1 MSSASVTHA
10 TGRLEQAPGKA
21 TEVASVSPDTGQQ
34 GGGTS
39 DNVLLER
46 SSTVGE
52 GGEGTLCWISIMKK
66 SIRAHGCWPALSAL
80 SLACA
85 GALQAQTLPSYGEK
99 TITATRFTETAED
112 LPFGVSVI
120 TAQQIKDSGALTINE
135 AIIRLLGVQ
144 GRQDLNGGGE
154 YTLDLRGFGSTADSN
169 QVIVVD
175 GVRLSEADTG
185 GTRLAGISIDSVERI
200 EVIRGSGAVLY
211 GEGATGGVIVV
222 TTKAGIG
229 RQAQSGGSAYVGYGN
244 QGLHEVRANAS
255 MTKDGFSLE
264 GFAQNRNADNYRDNA
279 RSKSDAAALTAQ
291 WTTASLRFGGRL
303 VQDRLNARLPGDL
316 TAAQYAS
323 NPRQS
328 TKPNDSVSIENLRN
342 SLFAE
347 VDAGPWQLAAD
358 AGWRTKTVRS
368 MNSGYAY
375 DYDTEAA
382 NHGMRAR
389 REGTL
394 GTHKNILVAGYDY
407 NNWSRTVL
415 GSSGSQADQTSRAW
429 YIKDDLILVGT
440 GTRLSAGWRTESFN
454 KSIDST
460 TATIDSRQRAWD
472 LGASQRLD
480 TQWTAYART
489 GQSFR
494 LPNVD
499 EFSFVVGSATLKP
512 QTSRDQE
519 VGLRRVQELGKY
531 EIRAY
536 RNELTNEIGFDSN
549 IPNPAVWNPAN
560 LGANVNFDP
569 TRRQGLEL
577 DADRKISSQVKLRGN
592 MAWRTAHFREGT
604 YAGKQVP
611 LVPEKILALGMDWQW
626 APQHK
631 ISGGVNW
638 VSSSHPDVMNQC
650 VMPSYSVANIR
661 YAYQLKDI
669 DWALAVNNLTDHR
682 YYTQAFACSNQ
693 VTSSIYPEPGRV
705 VMASMRYR
713 F

>member
-1 MSSASVTHA
+1 MNKFIHF
-10 TGRLEQAPGKA
+10 
-21 TEVASVSPDTGQQ
+21 
-34 GGGTS
+34 
-39 DNVLLER
+39 
-46 SSTVGE
+46 
-52 GGEGTLCWISIMKK
+52 
-66 SIRAHGCWPALSAL
+66 RARALSPALSVL
-80 SLACA
+80 SLACLGLA
-85 GALQAQTLPSYGEK
+85 QAQTLPSYGEK
-99 TITATRFTETAED
+99 TITATRFSESAED
-112 LPFGVSVI
+112 LPLGVSVI
-120 TAQQIKDSGALTINE
+120 TAQQIKDSGALTVNE
-135 AIIRLLGVQ
+135 AIMRLLGVQ

-154 YTLDLRGFGSTADSN
+154 YALDLRGFGSTADSN
-169 QVIVVD
+169 QVVVVD

-200 EVIRGSGAVLY
+200 EVMRGSGAVLY

-222 TTKAGIG
+222 TTKAGLG
-229 RQAQSGGSAYVGYGN
+229 RQAQNGGSTYVGYGS

-255 MTKDGFSLE
+255 LVKDGFSFE
-264 GFAQNRNADNYRDNA
+264 GFAQNRNANNYRDNA

-291 WTTASLRFGGRL
+291 WTTDVLRFGARL

-316 TAAQYAS
+316 TAGQYVS

-328 TKPNDSVSIENLRN
+328 TKPNDTVAIENLRN
-342 SLFAE
+342 SVFAE
-347 VDAGPWQLAAD
+347 MDAGAWQLAAD
-358 AGWRTKTVRS
+358 AGWRSKTVRS
-368 MNSGYAY
+368 MNSGFAY

-382 NHGMRAR
+382 NHAVRAR
-389 REGTL
+389 REGAV
-394 GTHKNILVAGYDY
+394 GAHKNILVVGYDH
-407 NNWSRTVL
+407 NTWSRKVL
-415 GSSGSQADQTSRAW
+415 GDFGSQADQNSRAW
-429 YIKDDLILVGT
+429 YVKDDLVLAGT

-460 TATIDSRQRAWD
+460 PTIIDARQRAWD

-480 TQWTAYART
+480 AQWTAYART

-499 EFSFVVGSATLKP
+499 EFSFVVGGAALVP

-519 VGLRRVQELGKY
+519 VGLRRQYALGRY

-536 RNELTNEIGFDSN
+536 RSELTHEIGYDPN
-549 IPNPAVWNPAN
+549 IANPAFWNPAN

-569 TRRQGLEL
+569 TRRQGVEL
-577 DADRKISSQVKLRGN
+577 DGERKLSAALKWRGN
-592 MAWRTAHFREGT
+592 LAWRSAQFREGI

-611 LVPEKILALGMDWQW
+611 LVPAKVLAMGLDWQL
-626 APQHK
+626 APEHK

-638 VSSSHPDVMNQC
+638 VSSAHPDVMNQC
-650 VMPSYSVANIR
+650 VMPSYSVSHVR
-661 YAYQLKDI
+661 YAYQRKDT
-669 DWALAVNNLTDHR
+669 DWALAINNLTDHH
-682 YYTQAFACSNQ
+682 YYTQAFGCSGQ

>member
-1 MSSASVTHA
+1 
-10 TGRLEQAPGKA
+10 
-21 TEVASVSPDTGQQ
+21 
-34 GGGTS
+34 
-39 DNVLLER
+39 
-46 SSTVGE
+46 
-52 GGEGTLCWISIMKK
+52 MKK
-66 SIRAHGCWPALSAL
+66 SIRARGLWPALSAL
-80 SLACA
+80 SLACSGPA
-85 GALQAQTLPSYGEK
+85 QAQTLPSYGEK

-112 LPFGVSVI
+112 LPLGVSVI

-135 AIIRLLGVQ
+135 AIMRLLGVQ

-154 YTLDLRGFGSTADSN
+154 YALDLRGFGSTADSN

-229 RQAQSGGSAYVGYGN
+229 RQAQNGGSAYVGYGS

-255 MTKDGFSLE
+255 LVKDGFSLE

-291 WTTASLRFGGRL
+291 WTTTALRFGARV

-328 TKPNDSVSIENLRN
+328 TKPSDTVGIENQRN
-342 SLFAE
+342 ALFAE
-347 VDAGPWQLAAD
+347 MDAGAWRVAGD

-382 NHGMRAR
+382 NHGLRAR
-389 REGTL
+389 REAAL
-394 GTHKNILVAGYDY
+394 GAHRNILVVGYDY
-407 NNWSRTVL
+407 NHWSRKVL
-415 GSSGSQADQTSRAW
+415 GAGGSQGDQASRAW
-429 YIKDDLILVGT
+429 YIKDDLIFANT

-454 KSIDST
+454 KSIDSVA
-460 TATIDSRQRAWD
+460 TAIDARQRAWD

-480 TQWTAYART
+480 AQWSAYART

-499 EFSFVVGSATLKP
+499 EFSFVVGSAALVP

-519 VGLRRVQELGKY
+519 VGLRRQYDLGRY

-536 RNELTNEIGFDSN
+536 RSELTHEIGFDPN
-549 IPNPAVWNPAN
+549 IPNPAFWNPAN

-577 DADRKISSQVKLRGN
+577 DADRKLSAALTWRGN
-592 MAWRTAHFREGT
+592 LAWRSAQFRAGS

-611 LVPEKILALGMDWQW
+611 LVPEKVLAMGLDWQV

-631 ISGGVNW
+631 LSGGVNW
-638 VSSSHPDVMNQC
+638 VSSSHPDVNNQC
-650 VMPSYSVANIR
+650 VMPSYSVAHAR
-661 YAYQLKDI
+661 YAYQRKDM

-682 YYTQAFACSNQ
+682 YYTQAFGCTSQ

>member
-1 MSSASVTHA
+1 
-10 TGRLEQAPGKA
+10 
-21 TEVASVSPDTGQQ
+21 
-34 GGGTS
+34 
-39 DNVLLER
+39 
-46 SSTVGE
+46 
-52 GGEGTLCWISIMKK
+52 MKK
-66 SIRAHGCWPALSAL
+66 SIRARGFAPALSVLAL
-80 SLACA
+80 VSMGMA
-85 GALQAQTLPSYGEK
+85 QSQTLASYGEK
-99 TITATRFTETAED
+99 TITATRFAESAD
-112 LPFGVSVI
+112 ELPVGVSVI

-135 AIIRLLGVQ
+135 AIMRLLGVQ

-154 YTLDLRGFGSTADSN
+154 YGLDLRGFGSTADSN
-169 QVIVVD
+169 QVVVVD

-200 EVIRGSGAVLY
+200 EVVRGSGAVLY

-229 RQAQSGGSAYVGYGN
+229 KQAQNGGSAYVGYGS
-244 QGLHEVRANAS
+244 QGLHEVRANANLV
-255 MTKDGFSLE
+255 KEGFSLE

-291 WTTASLRFGGRL
+291 WTTGALRFGGRL

-323 NPRQS
+323 NPWQS
-328 TKPNDSVSIENLRN
+328 TKPNDSVAIENQRN
-342 SLFAE
+342 SVFAE
-347 VDAGPWQLAAD
+347 MDLGPWQLAGD
-358 AGWRTKTVRS
+358 AGWRNKSVRS
-368 MNSGYAY
+368 MNSGFAY

-382 NHGMRAR
+382 NHGVRAR
-389 REGTL
+389 REGVL
-394 GTHKNILVAGYDY
+394 DGHKNILVMGHDY
-407 NNWSRTVL
+407 NQWSRTVM
-415 GSSGSQADQTSRAW
+415 GAFGSQADQSSRAW
-429 YIKDDLILVGT
+429 YIKDDVILANT

-460 TATIDSRQRAWD
+460 TNRVDARQRAWD

-480 TQWTAYART
+480 AQWTAYART

-499 EFSFVVGSATLKP
+499 EFSFVVGAASLKP
-512 QTSRDQE
+512 QTSRDHE
-519 VGLRRVQELGKY
+519 FGLRRNYASGRY
-531 EIRAY
+531 EVRAY
-536 RNELTNEIGFDSN
+536 RSELTNEIGFDPN
-549 IPNPAVWNPAN
+549 IANPSFWNPAN

-577 DADRKISSQVKLRGN
+577 DADHKLSASVKMRGN
-592 MAWRTAHFREGT
+592 LAWRTAQFREGT

-611 LVPEKILALGMDWQW
+611 LVPEKVLALGADWQL
-626 APQHK
+626 APEHK

-638 VSSSHPDVMNQC
+638 VSASHPDVNNQC
-650 VMPSYSVANIR
+650 VMPSYSVAHVR
-661 YAYQLKDI
+661 YAYQLKDM
-669 DWALAVNNLTDHR
+669 DWALAVNNLMDHR

-693 VTSSIYPEPGRV
+693 VTSSIYPEPGRA

>member
-1 MSSASVTHA
+1 
-10 TGRLEQAPGKA
+10 
-21 TEVASVSPDTGQQ
+21 
-34 GGGTS
+34 
-39 DNVLLER
+39 
-46 SSTVGE
+46 
-52 GGEGTLCWISIMKK
+52 MKK
-66 SIRAHGCWPALSAL
+66 SIRFRARAFTPALSV
-80 SLACA
+80 LAVACI
-85 GALQAQTLPSYGEK
+85 GAAQAQTFPSYGEK
-99 TITATRFTETAED
+99 TITATRFAETADE
-112 LPFGVSVI
+112 LPLGVSVI

-135 AIIRLLGVQ
+135 AIMRLLGIQ

-154 YTLDLRGFGSTADSN
+154 YALDLRGFGSTADSN

-175 GVRLSEADTG
+175 GVRLSEADIG

-200 EVIRGSGAVLY
+200 EVVRGSGAVLY

-229 RQAQSGGSAYVGYGN
+229 RQAQNSGSAYVGFGS
-244 QGLHEVRANAS
+244 QGLHEVRANANLV
-255 MTKDGFSLE
+255 KDGFSLE

-279 RSKSDAAALTAQ
+279 RGKSDAAALTAQ
-291 WTTASLRFGGRL
+291 WSSASVRFGGRL

-328 TKPNDSVSIENLRN
+328 TKPNDSVAIENQRN
-342 SLFAE
+342 SVFAE
-347 VDAGPWQLAAD
+347 MDIGQWRLATD
-358 AGWRTKTVRS
+358 AGWRNKSVRS

-375 DYDTEAA
+375 DYDTDAA
-382 NHGMRAR
+382 NQGVRAR
-389 REGTL
+389 HEGTL
-394 GTHKNILVAGYDY
+394 GAHKNILVTGYDY

-415 GSSGSQADQTSRAW
+415 GAYGSQADQTSRAW
-429 YIKDDLILVGT
+429 YLKDDVVFANT

-460 TATIDSRQRAWD
+460 PTSIDSRQRAWD

-480 TQWTAYART
+480 AQWTGYVRT

-499 EFSFVVGSATLKP
+499 EFSFVVGSSGLKP

-519 VGLRRVQELGKY
+519 IGLRRADELSRY
-531 EIRAY
+531 EVRAY
-536 RNELTNEIGFDSN
+536 RSELTHEIGFDPN
-549 IPNPAVWNPAN
+549 IPNPAFWNPAN

-577 DADRKISSQVKLRGN
+577 DADRKVSASVKVRGN
-592 MAWRTAHFREGT
+592 LAWRTAQFREGT

-611 LVPEKILALGMDWQW
+611 LVPEKVLALGMDWQLTSE
-626 APQHK
+626 HK
-631 ISGGVNW
+631 ISGGMNW

-661 YAYQLKDI
+661 YAYQLKDM
-669 DWALAVNNLTDHR
+669 DWALAVNNLMDRR
-682 YYTQAFACSNQ
+682 YFTQAFGCSNQ
-693 VTSSIYPEPGRV
+693 VTSSIYPEPGRA

>member
-1 MSSASVTHA
+1 MAGCEA
-10 TGRLEQAPGKA
+10 QALSGKA
-21 TEVASVSPDTGQQ
+21 VRAH
-34 GGGTS
+34 
-39 DNVLLER
+39 N
-46 SSTVGE
+46 
-52 GGEGTLCWISIMKK
+52 CWFSIMKK
-66 SIRAHGCWPALSAL
+66 SIRARGFVPALSLL

-85 GALQAQTLPSYGEK
+85 CAVQSQTVPSYGEK
-99 TITATRFTETAED
+99 TITATRFAESAED

-120 TAQQIKDSGALTINE
+120 TAQQIKDSGALTVNE
-135 AIIRLLGVQ
+135 AIMRLLGVQ

-154 YTLDLRGFGSTADSN
+154 YVLDLRGFGSTSDSN
-169 QVIVVD
+169 QVIVID

-200 EVIRGSGAVLY
+200 EVVRGSGAVLY

-229 RQAQSGGSAYVGYGN
+229 RQTQSGGSAYVGYGS
-244 QGLHEVRANAS
+244 QGLHEVRANANLV
-255 MTKDGFSLE
+255 KDGFSLE

-291 WTTASLRFGGRL
+291 WTTASMRFGGRV

-328 TKPNDSVSIENLRN
+328 TKPNDSVAIENQRN

-347 VDAGPWQLAAD
+347 VDIGPWQVAAD
-358 AGWRTKTVRS
+358 AGWRIKSVRS
-368 MNSGYAY
+368 MNSGSAY
-375 DYDTEAA
+375 DYDTDAA
-382 NHGMRAR
+382 NHGARAR
-389 REGTL
+389 HEGAL
-394 GTHKNILVAGYDY
+394 GTHKNILVTGYDY

-415 GSSGSQADQTSRAW
+415 GTYGSQADQTSRAW
-429 YIKDDLILVGT
+429 YVKDDLILANT

-460 TATIDSRQRAWD
+460 TARIDSRQRAWD

-480 TQWTAYART
+480 AQWIAYART

-499 EFSFVVGSATLKP
+499 EFSFVVGSGTLKP

-519 VGLRRVQELGKY
+519 FGLRRIYELGRY
-531 EIRAY
+531 EVRAY
-536 RNELTNEIGFDSN
+536 RSELTNEIGFDPN
-549 IPNPAVWNPAN
+549 IPNPAFWNPAN

-577 DADRKISSQVKLRGN
+577 DADRKLSASVKLRGN
-592 MAWRTAHFREGT
+592 LAWRTAHFREGT

-611 LVPEKILALGMDWQW
+611 LVPEKVLALGADWQL
-626 APQHK
+626 APAHK
-631 ISGGVNW
+631 ISGGMSW
-638 VSSSHPDVMNQC
+638 ISSSHPDVMNQC
-650 VMPSYSVANIR
+650 VMPSYSVTNVR
-661 YAYQLKDI
+661 YAYQLKDM
-669 DWALAVNNLTDHR
+669 DWALAVNNLTDRR
-682 YYTQAFACSNQ
+682 YFTQAFGCSNQ
-693 VTSSIYPEPGRV
+693 VTSSIYPEPGRA

>member
-1 MSSASVTHA
+1 
-10 TGRLEQAPGKA
+10 
-21 TEVASVSPDTGQQ
+21 
-34 GGGTS
+34 
-39 DNVLLER
+39 
-46 SSTVGE
+46 
-52 GGEGTLCWISIMKK
+52 MKK
-66 SIRAHGCWPALSAL
+66 SIRLRARAFAPALSVLAFVSVNSAQSQQL
-80 SLACA
+80 SN
-85 GALQAQTLPSYGEK
+85 YGEK
-99 TITATRFTETAED
+99 TITATRFAESAD
-112 LPFGVSVI
+112 ELPFGVSVI
-120 TAQQIKDSGALTINE
+120 TAQQIKDSGALTVNE
-135 AIIRLLGVQ
+135 AIMRLLGVQ

-154 YTLDLRGFGSTADSN
+154 YMLDLRGFGTTSDSN

-200 EVIRGSGAVLY
+200 EVVRGSGAVLY

-229 RQAQSGGSAYVGYGN
+229 RQTQNDGSVYVGYGS
-244 QGLHEVRANAS
+244 QGLHEVRANANLV
-255 MTKDGFSLE
+255 KDGFSLE
-264 GFAQNRNADNYRDNA
+264 GFAQNRDADNYRDNA

-291 WTTASLRFGGRL
+291 WTTASMRFGGRV

-328 TKPNDSVSIENLRN
+328 TKPNDSVAIENQRN

-347 VDAGPWQLAAD
+347 MDAGPWKIAAD
-358 AGWRTKTVRS
+358 AGWRTKSVRS

-382 NHGMRAR
+382 NHGVRAR
-389 REGTL
+389 HEGTL
-394 GTHKNILVAGYDY
+394 GAHKNIFVTGHDY

-415 GSSGSQADQTSRAW
+415 GAYGSQADQTSRAW
-429 YIKDDLILVGT
+429 YVKDDLILANT

-454 KSIDST
+454 KSIDS
-460 TATIDSRQRAWD
+460 APASVDSRQRAWD

-480 TQWTAYART
+480 AQWTAYART

-499 EFSFVVGSATLKP
+499 EFSFVVGSGTLKP

-519 VGLRRVQELGKY
+519 FGLRRVY
-531 EIRAY
+531 ESGRYEVRAY
-536 RNELTNEIGFDSN
+536 RSELTNEIGFDPN
-549 IPNPAVWNPAN
+549 IPNPAFWNPAN

-577 DADRKISSQVKLRGN
+577 DADHKLSASVKLRGN
-592 MAWRTAHFREGT
+592 LAWRTAHFREGT

-611 LVPEKILALGMDWQW
+611 LVPEKVLALGADWQL
-626 APQHK
+626 APAHK
-631 ISGGVNW
+631 ISGGMNW
-638 VSSSHPDVMNQC
+638 ISSSHPDVMNQC
-650 VMPSYSVANIR
+650 VMPSYSVANVR
-661 YAYQLKDI
+661 YAYQLKEM
-669 DWALAVNNLTDHR
+669 DWALAVNNLTDRR
-682 YYTQAFACSNQ
+682 YFTQAFGCSNQ
-693 VTSSIYPEPGRV
+693 VTSSIYPEPGRAL
-705 VMASMRYR
+705 MASMRYR

>member
-1 MSSASVTHA
+1 
-10 TGRLEQAPGKA
+10 
-21 TEVASVSPDTGQQ
+21 
-34 GGGTS
+34 
-39 DNVLLER
+39 
-46 SSTVGE
+46 
-52 GGEGTLCWISIMKK
+52 MKK
-66 SIRAHGCWPALSAL
+66 LIRARGWLPALSVV
-80 SLACA
+80 SLACM
-85 GALQAQTLPSYGEK
+85 GLTHAQTPPNYGEK
-99 TITATRFTETAED
+99 TITATRFSESAQD
-112 LPFGVSVI
+112 LPLGVSVI
-120 TAQQIKDSGALTINE
+120 TAQQIKDSGALTVNE
-135 AIIRLLGVQ
+135 AIMRLLGVQ

-154 YTLDLRGFGSTADSN
+154 YMLDLRGFGSTADSN
-169 QVIVVD
+169 QVVVVD

-229 RQAQSGGSAYVGYGN
+229 RQAQNAGSAYVGYGSH
-244 QGLHEVRANAS
+244 GLHEVRANAS
-255 MTKDGFSLE
+255 LVKDGFSLE
-264 GFAQNRNADNYRDNA
+264 GFAQNRNADNERDNA

-291 WTTASLRFGGRL
+291 WTTATFRFGARW

-328 TKPNDSVSIENLRN
+328 TKPNDTVAIENFRN
-342 SLFAE
+342 SVFAE
-347 VDAGPWQLAAD
+347 MEAGAWQLAAD
-358 AGWRTKTVRS
+358 AGWRSKSVRS
-368 MNSGYAY
+368 MNSGFAY

-382 NHGMRAR
+382 NHGVRAR
-389 REGTL
+389 RESAMGA
-394 GTHKNILVAGYDY
+394 HKNILVTGYDY
-407 NNWSRTVL
+407 NTWSRRVL
-415 GSSGSQADQTSRAW
+415 GDFGSQGDQTSRAW
-429 YIKDDLILVGT
+429 YVKDDVILSGT
-440 GTRLSAGWRTESFN
+440 GTRLSAGWRTESFT

-460 TATIDSRQRAWD
+460 TNVIDARQRAWD

-480 TQWTAYART
+480 AQWTAYART

-499 EFSFVVGSATLKP
+499 EFSFVVGGAALVP

-519 VGLRRVQELGKY
+519 VGLRRQYALGRY

-536 RNELTNEIGFDSN
+536 RSELTHEIGFDPN
-549 IPNPAVWNPAN
+549 IANPAFWNPAN

-569 TRRQGLEL
+569 TRRQGVEL
-577 DADRKISSQVKLRGN
+577 DGERKLSAALKWRGN
-592 MAWRTAHFREGT
+592 LAWRSAQFREGS

-611 LVPEKILALGMDWQW
+611 LVPDKMLAMGLDWQL
-626 APQHK
+626 APEHK

-638 VSSSHPDVMNQC
+638 VSAAHPDVMNQC
-650 VMPSYSVANIR
+650 VMPSYSVSHIR
-661 YAYQLKDI
+661 YAYQLKDM

-682 YYTQAFACSNQ
+682 YYTQAFGCASR

>member
-1 MSSASVTHA
+1 
-10 TGRLEQAPGKA
+10 
-21 TEVASVSPDTGQQ
+21 
-34 GGGTS
+34 
-39 DNVLLER
+39 
-46 SSTVGE
+46 
-52 GGEGTLCWISIMKK
+52 MKK
-66 SIRAHGCWPALSAL
+66 SIRLRARAFAPALSVLAFVSVNSAQSKQL
-80 SLACA
+80 SN
-85 GALQAQTLPSYGEK
+85 YGEK
-99 TITATRFTETAED
+99 TITATRFAESAD
-112 LPFGVSVI
+112 ELPFGVSVI
-120 TAQQIKDSGALTINE
+120 TAQQIKDSGALTVNE
-135 AIIRLLGVQ
+135 AIMRLLGVQ

-154 YTLDLRGFGSTADSN
+154 YMLDLRGFGTTSDSN

-200 EVIRGSGAVLY
+200 EVVRGSGAVLY

-229 RQAQSGGSAYVGYGN
+229 RQTQNDGSVYVGYGS
-244 QGLHEVRANAS
+244 QGLHEVRANANLV
-255 MTKDGFSLE
+255 KDGFSLE
-264 GFAQNRNADNYRDNA
+264 GFAQNRDADNYRDNA

-291 WTTASLRFGGRL
+291 WTTASMRFGGRV

-328 TKPNDSVSIENLRN
+328 TKPNDSVAIENQRN

-347 VDAGPWQLAAD
+347 MDAGPWKIAAD
-358 AGWRTKTVRS
+358 AGWRTKSVRS

-382 NHGMRAR
+382 NHGVRAR
-389 REGTL
+389 HEGTL
-394 GTHKNILVAGYDY
+394 GAHKNIFVTGHDY

-415 GSSGSQADQTSRAW
+415 GAYGSQADQTSRAW
-429 YIKDDLILVGT
+429 YVKDDLILANT

-454 KSIDST
+454 KSIDS
-460 TATIDSRQRAWD
+460 APASVDSRQRAWD

-480 TQWTAYART
+480 AQWTAYART

-499 EFSFVVGSATLKP
+499 EFSFVVGSGTLKP

-519 VGLRRVQELGKY
+519 FGLRRVY
-531 EIRAY
+531 ESGRYEVRAY
-536 RNELTNEIGFDSN
+536 RSELTNEIGFDPN
-549 IPNPAVWNPAN
+549 IPNPAFWNPAN

-577 DADRKISSQVKLRGN
+577 DADHKLSASVKLRGN
-592 MAWRTAHFREGT
+592 LAWRTAHFREGT

-611 LVPEKILALGMDWQW
+611 LVPEKVLALGADWQL
-626 APQHK
+626 APAHK
-631 ISGGVNW
+631 ISGGMNW
-638 VSSSHPDVMNQC
+638 ISSSHPDVMNQC
-650 VMPSYSVANIR
+650 VMPSYSVANVR
-661 YAYQLKDI
+661 YAYQLKEM
-669 DWALAVNNLTDHR
+669 DWALAVNNLTDRR
-682 YYTQAFACSNQ
+682 YFTQAFGCSNQ
-693 VTSSIYPEPGRV
+693 VTSSIYPEPGRAL
-705 VMASMRYR
+705 MASMRYR

>member
-1 MSSASVTHA
+1 
-10 TGRLEQAPGKA
+10 
-21 TEVASVSPDTGQQ
+21 
-34 GGGTS
+34 
-39 DNVLLER
+39 
-46 SSTVGE
+46 
-52 GGEGTLCWISIMKK
+52 MKK
-66 SIRAHGCWPALSAL
+66 SICAFGLWPAL
-80 SLACA
+80 SLACI
-85 GALQAQTLPSYGEK
+85 GLSQAQTLPNYGEK
-99 TITATRFTETAED
+99 IITATRFSESAEN

-120 TAQQIKDSGALTINE
+120 TSQQIKDSGALTVNE
-135 AIIRLLGVQ
+135 AIMRVLGVQ

-154 YTLDLRGFGSTADSN
+154 YMLDLRGFGSSADSN

-229 RQAQSGGSAYVGYGN
+229 RQAQNGGSAYVGYGSH
-244 QGLHEVRANAS
+244 GLHEVRTNAS
-255 MTKDGFSLE
+255 LVKDGFSLE

-328 TKPNDSVSIENLRN
+328 TKPNDSVGIENQRN
-342 SLFAE
+342 ALFAE
-347 VDAGPWQLAAD
+347 IDAAGWQLAAD
-358 AGWRTKTVRS
+358 AGWRNKTVRS
-368 MNSGYAY
+368 MNSGFAY

-382 NHGMRAR
+382 NHGLRAR
-389 REGTL
+389 REAAL
-394 GTHKNILVAGYDY
+394 GAHRNILVVGHDY
-407 NNWSRTVL
+407 NNWSRKVL
-415 GSSGSQADQTSRAW
+415 GAGGSQGDQASRGW
-429 YIKDDLILVGT
+429 YIKEDVILANT

-454 KSIDST
+454 KSIDSAA
-460 TATIDSRQRAWD
+460 TAIDARQRAWD

-480 TQWTAYART
+480 AQWTAYART

-499 EFSFVVGSATLKP
+499 EFSFVVGSAALLP

-519 VGLRRVQELGKY
+519 VGLRRQYALGKY

-536 RNELTNEIGFDSN
+536 RSALTHEIGFDPN
-549 IPNPAVWNPAN
+549 IPNPAFWNPAN

-569 TRRQGLEL
+569 TRRQGVEL
-577 DADRKISSQVKLRGN
+577 DGERKLSAALKWRGN
-592 MAWRTAHFREGT
+592 LAWRSAQFREGS

-611 LVPEKILALGMDWQW
+611 LVPTKVVAMGLDWQL
-626 APQHK
+626 APEHK
-631 ISGGVNW
+631 LSGGVNW
-638 VSSSHPDVMNQC
+638 VASAHPDVMNQC
-650 VMPSYSVANIR
+650 VMPSYSVSHVR
-661 YAYQLKDI
+661 YAYQRKDV
-669 DWALAVNNLTDHR
+669 DWTLAVNNLSDHR
-682 YYTQAFACSNQ
+682 YYTQAFGCASQ

>member
-1 MSSASVTHA
+1 
-10 TGRLEQAPGKA
+10 
-21 TEVASVSPDTGQQ
+21 
-34 GGGTS
+34 
-39 DNVLLER
+39 
-46 SSTVGE
+46 
-52 GGEGTLCWISIMKK
+52 MKK
-66 SIRAHGCWPALSAL
+66 SIRARDFAPALSAL
-80 SLACA
+80 ALASMGVA
-85 GALQAQTLPSYGEK
+85 QSQTLASYGEK
-99 TITATRFTETAED
+99 TITATRFAESAD
-112 LPFGVSVI
+112 ELPFGVTVI

-135 AIIRLLGVQ
+135 AIMRLLGVQ

-154 YTLDLRGFGSTADSN
+154 YALDLRGFGSTADSN

-200 EVIRGSGAVLY
+200 EVVRGSGAVLY

-229 RQAQSGGSAYVGYGN
+229 RQAQNSGSAYVGYGS
-244 QGLHEVRANAS
+244 QGLHEVRANANLV
-255 MTKDGFSLE
+255 KDGFSLE

-291 WTTASLRFGGRL
+291 WSTDSVRFGGRL

-328 TKPNDSVSIENLRN
+328 TKPNDSVAIENQRN
-342 SLFAE
+342 SVFAE
-347 VDAGPWQLAAD
+347 MDAGQWRLAAD
-358 AGWRTKTVRS
+358 AGWRNKSVRS

-382 NHGMRAR
+382 NHGVRAR
-389 REGTL
+389 HEGAL
-394 GTHKNILVAGYDY
+394 GAHKNILVTGHDY
-407 NNWSRTVL
+407 NNWSRKVF
-415 GSSGSQADQTSRAW
+415 GAYGSQADQTSRAW
-429 YIKDDLILVGT
+429 YIKDDVILANT

-460 TATIDSRQRAWD
+460 TSSIDSRQRAWD
-472 LGASQRLD
+472 LGVSQRLD
-480 TQWTAYART
+480 AQWTAYART

-499 EFSFVVGSATLKP
+499 EFSFVVGSAALKP

-519 VGLRRVQELGKY
+519 FGLRRVYELGRY
-531 EIRAY
+531 EVRAY
-536 RNELTNEIGFDSN
+536 RSELTNEIGFDPN
-549 IPNPAVWNPAN
+549 IPNPSFWNAAN

-577 DADRKISSQVKLRGN
+577 DADRKLSASLKLRGN
-592 MAWRTAHFREGT
+592 LAWRTAQFREGT

-611 LVPEKILALGMDWQW
+611 LVPEKVLALGADWQL
-626 APQHK
+626 APEHK

-638 VSSSHPDVMNQC
+638 VSASHPDVMNQC
-650 VMPSYSVANIR
+650 VMPSYSVAHVR
-661 YAYQLKDI
+661 YAYQLKDM
-669 DWALAVNNLTDHR
+669 DWALALNNLMDRR
-682 YYTQAFACSNQ
+682 YYTQAFACSGQ
-693 VTSSIYPEPGRV
+693 VTSSIYPEPGRT